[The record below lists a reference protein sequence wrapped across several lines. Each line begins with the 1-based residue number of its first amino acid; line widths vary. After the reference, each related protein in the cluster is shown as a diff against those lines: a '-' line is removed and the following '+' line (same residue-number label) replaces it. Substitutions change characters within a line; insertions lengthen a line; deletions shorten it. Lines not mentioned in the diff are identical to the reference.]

1 MHFHRHRAFK
11 PFSDP
16 VTFILTSQVR
26 KLRHGKL
33 HILSKISKGKGKNQ
47 NQSVGLQ
54 TPGTI
59 FFFFLAEPNVFYLT
73 LRQLEFS
80 EDFRVARS
88 ELTDDI
94 IKPNILV
101 TFSPLK
107 FLKE

>member
-1 MHFHRHRAFK
+1 ME
-11 PFSDP
+11 SY
-16 VTFILTSQVR
+16 TSCPRSVR
-26 KLRHGKL
+26 V
-33 HILSKISKGKGKNQ
+33 KGRTRTRVWVFRLLAQ
-47 NQSVGLQ
+47 
-54 TPGTI
+54 
-59 FFFFLAEPNVFYLT
+59 FFFSFLAEPNVFYLT

-88 ELTDDI
+88 ELADDI